1 MLRMRTGRRGSQR
14 QHLHI
19 PCSTPTLPLHAACAY
34 VRARRQPP
42 RRRRRGC
49 ALRRR
54 RRRARPRPRAQRL
67 QKPRARRTQTP
78 PCWRQG
84 SCSGVRSWG
93 PGLRP
98 PRQRTLLDAVG
109 RRARGRRPSAGAEAA
124 ARRSHPSW
132 AVLGAQRALRRR
144 HSTPARTRCG
154 PEWRLA
160 ADTPQRAQAA
170 RPSRRRRGDPSLLF
184 RRGCC
189 QLGGGSAHTSARGRA
204 PM

>member
-54 RRRARPRPRAQRL
+54 RRRARPRPSARRL
-67 QKPRARRTQTP
+67 RRPRAKMTQTP

-84 SCSGVRSWG
+84 QCSGMRSKE

-98 PRQRTLLDAVG
+98 PRWRTLLDAGG
-109 RRARGRRPSAGAEAA
+109 RRARGRRRSAGAESA
-124 ARRSHPSW
+124 ARRSYPSR

-144 HSTPARTRCG
+144 RSMPARTRCG

-160 ADTPQRAQAA
+160 ADMPQRAQAA
-170 RPSRRRRGDPSLLF
+170 RPSGRRRGVPTLQLC

-189 QLGGGSAHTSARGRA
+189 QLGDSGV
-204 PM
+204 